1 MTYIPLAVFGVFI
14 LFSYMQLYCT
24 GEKKKK
30 RKKKKKEKKRKDLQN
45 ISVHFLFGV
54 SIVDQFPHTKSKK
67 LKLFTES
74 EASECFSI
82 TAQVLWRS
90 VTPT

>member
-1 MTYIPLAVFGVFI
+1 MTYIPFAVFGVFI

-30 RKKKKKEKKRKDLQN
+30 KKKKKEKKRKDLQN

-54 SIVDQFPHTKSKK
+54 SIVDQFPHTKPKK
-67 LKLFTES
+67 IIQNYLLS
-74 EASECFSI
+74 LRRVNI
-82 TAQVLWRS
+82 LV
-90 VTPT
+90 